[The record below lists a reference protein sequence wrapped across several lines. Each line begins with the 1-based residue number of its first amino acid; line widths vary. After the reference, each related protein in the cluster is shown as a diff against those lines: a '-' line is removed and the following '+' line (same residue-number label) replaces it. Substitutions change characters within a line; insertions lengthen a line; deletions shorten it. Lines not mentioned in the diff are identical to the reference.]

1 MPFFQWKRWFLSVN
15 KNINFTSKTK
25 FSREMTLQIPF
36 YTGKV
41 GFYQEKQKFDLEN
54 DVFYRK
60 NFRYAVFQ
68 WKRWFLSV
76 KT

>member
-1 MPFFQWKRWFLSVN
+1 MV
-15 KNINFTSKTK
+15 FTVIIIPPK
-25 FSREMTLQIPF
+25 PF

-41 GFYQEKQKFDLEN
+41 GFYLEKQKFDLEN

>member
-1 MPFFQWKRWFLSVN
+1 MKCRTFRFARREPLYFYLLEHLFFSVPL
-15 KNINFTSKTK
+15 
-25 FSREMTLQIPF
+25 EIPF